1 MSYYLTSFLPSH
13 CLHSMLHASFTIGGS
28 EHRKVAAA
36 CLYRVRR
43 IRAKAFLRS
52 KLRPF
57 SEVKS

>member
-1 MSYYLTSFLPSH
+1 MRYDLTSFSPSH
-13 CLHSMLHASFTIGGS
+13 CLHRILHASFTIGGS

-36 CLYRVRR
+36 CLYLVRR
-43 IRAKAFLRS
+43 ISAKAFLRS